1 MTTCL
6 PNISAQIYR
15 EEDCPMMNSFEKE
28 FDIERGNYT
37 YEDDN
42 TTLSFQA
49 ENSTE

>member
-1 MTTCL
+1 
-6 PNISAQIYR
+6 
-15 EEDCPMMNSFEKE
+15 MMNSFEKE